1 MIYFTII
8 NTPVGELLV
17 VKKQATLYKVFFSKK
32 NKHHLPNDLWKE
44 DKAKFSKEIQEISDY
59 FSGKLKKFSNIPIP
73 EGTDFQQK
81 IWKALLDI
89 PYGSTISYQDIAIA
103 AGSPNA
109 CRAAGNAL
117 NINPLPLI
125 IPCHR
130 VIGKD
135 GSLTGFGSG
144 IPIKKHLL
152 ELEQKFS
159 K

>member
-1 MIYFTII
+1 MIYFSII
-8 NTPVGELLV
+8 DTPVGEMLA
-17 VKKQATLYKVFFSKK
+17 VKKQGVLYKVSFPKK
-32 NKHHLPNDLWKE
+32 NKHHIPDNLWEE
-44 DKAKFSKEIQEISDY
+44 DATKFSKEIQEISDY
-59 FSGKLKKFSNIPIP
+59 FSGKVKEFSNPP
-73 EGTDFQQK
+73 LPKGTDFQQK

-89 PYGSTISYQDIAIA
+89 PYGSTITYQDIAIA
-103 AGSPNA
+103 AGSPKA

-135 GSLTGFGSG
+135 GSLTGFGG
-144 IPIKKHLL
+144 GLPIKKYLL

-159 K
+159 

>member
-1 MIYFTII
+1 MIYFTKID
-8 NTPVGELLV
+8 TPVGKLLA
-17 VKKQATLYKVFFSKK
+17 VKKQGILIKLSFPKK
-32 NKHHLPNDLWKE
+32 DHNQISDPLWKE

-59 FSGKLKKFSNIPIP
+59 FSGQLKAFSNIPLP
-73 EGTDFQQK
+73 KGTDFQQK

-89 PYGSTISYQDIAIA
+89 PYGTTISYQDIAIA
-103 AGSPNA
+103 ADSPKA

-117 NINPLPLI
+117 NINPLPII

-144 IPIKKHLL
+144 LPIKKYLL
-152 ELEQKFS
+152 ELEQKYS
-159 K
+159 